1 MIRILPRPFE
11 CERDQMAEYKS
22 DNEILEFAISR
33 EIEAFQFYTALAER
47 MEKPQMRKI
56 FEELAKEEL
65 EHKANLE
72 LEIIKTGQTVATGSQ
87 DLAADDYHIEGEF
100 QFDIGMQQL
109 LQMSIEKEKAAF
121 EVYVDLAGKVRD
133 ENSRETLLALAE
145 EEVKHKMRFEHEY
158 DVLLKSGEFKKGQS

>member
-1 MIRILPRPFE
+1 
-11 CERDQMAEYKS
+11 MAEYES

-72 LEIIKTGQTVATGSQ
+72 LEIIKTGQTVATASQ
-87 DLAADDYHIEGEF
+87 DLTADDYHIEGEF

-121 EVYVDLAGKVRD
+121 ELYVDLAGKVRD

-145 EEVKHKMRFEHEY
+145 EEVKHKMRFEYEY
-158 DVLLKSGEFKKGQS
+158 DMLLKNGEFKKGQS

>member
-1 MIRILPRPFE
+1 
-11 CERDQMAEYKS
+11 MAEYES

-47 MEKPQMRKI
+47 MERPQMRKV

-72 LEIIKTGQTVATGSQ
+72 LEIIKTGQTVATTSQ

-100 QFDIGMQQL
+100 QFDMGMQQL
-109 LQMSIEKEKAAF
+109 LQMSIEKEKVAF
-121 EVYVDLAGKVRD
+121 EVYVDLAGKVHD

-145 EEVKHKMRFEHEY
+145 EEVKHKMRFEYEY
-158 DVLLKSGEFKKGQS
+158 DMLLKNGEFKKGQS

>member
-1 MIRILPRPFE
+1 
-11 CERDQMAEYKS
+11 MAEYES

-33 EIEAFQFYTALAER
+33 EIESFQFYTALAER
-47 MEKPQMRKI
+47 MERPQMQKI
-56 FEELAKEEL
+56 FEELAQEEL

-72 LEIIKTGQTVATGSQ
+72 LEIIKIGQTVATGSQ

-100 QFDIGMQQL
+100 QFDMGMQQL

-121 EVYVDLAGKVRD
+121 ELYVDLVGKVDD

-145 EEVKHKMRFEHEY
+145 EEVKHKMRFEYEY

>member
-1 MIRILPRPFE
+1 
-11 CERDQMAEYKS
+11 MAEYES

-47 MEKPQMRKI
+47 MEKPQMRKV

-72 LEIIKTGQTVATGSQ
+72 LEIIKTGQTVSTGSQ
-87 DLAADDYHIEGEF
+87 DLNADDYHIEGEF

-109 LQMSIEKEKAAF
+109 FQMSIEKEKAAF
-121 EVYVDLAGKVRD
+121 ELYVDLAGKVRD

-145 EEVKHKMRFEHEY
+145 EEVKHKMRFEYEY
-158 DVLLKSGEFKKGQS
+158 DMLLKNGEFKKGPS

>member
-1 MIRILPRPFE
+1 
-11 CERDQMAEYKS
+11 MAEYES

-47 MEKPQMRKI
+47 MERPQMRKV

-72 LEIIKTGQTVATGSQ
+72 LEIIKTGQTVATASQ
-87 DLAADDYHIEGEF
+87 DLTADDYHIEGEF
-100 QFDIGMQQL
+100 QFDMGMQQL

-121 EVYVDLAGKVRD
+121 ELYVCLAGKVDD
-133 ENSRETLLALAE
+133 EKSRETLLALAE
-145 EEVKHKMRFEHEY
+145 EEVKHKMRFEYEY
-158 DVLLKSGEFKKGQS
+158 DVLLKNSKFKKEQS

>member
-11 CERDQMAEYKS
+11 REREQMAEYES

-47 MEKPQMRKI
+47 MERPQMRKI

-65 EHKANLE
+65 EHKARLE
-72 LEIIKTGQTVATGSQ
+72 LEIIKTGHAVATGSQ

-100 QFDIGMQQL
+100 QFDMGMQQL

-121 EVYVDLAGKVRD
+121 ELYVGLAGKVDD

-145 EEVKHKMRFEHEY
+145 EEVKHKMRFEYEY
-158 DVLLKSGEFKKGQS
+158 DVLLKNGEFKKGQS

>member
-1 MIRILPRPFE
+1 MIHILPCPFE
-11 CERDQMAEYKS
+11 REREQMAEYES

-47 MEKPQMRKI
+47 MEKPQMRKV

-87 DLAADDYHIEGEF
+87 NLTADDYHIEGEF
-100 QFDIGMQQL
+100 QFDMGMQQL

-121 EVYVDLAGKVRD
+121 KLYVDLAGKVDD

-145 EEVKHKMRFEHEY
+145 EEVKHKMRFEYEY
-158 DVLLKSGEFKKGQS
+158 DMLLKSGEFKKGQS